1 MKNGRWTP
9 PPPPATDDA
18 HAVSASSADTLLLRA
33 VLAGLLR
40 FPAEILVHR
49 ESLASLEPGDNGL
62 ARLLDALLE
71 AADREETVETER
83 LLTILGESDVYNM
96 AKGLLRADALH
107 FTFTGDEADRRR
119 AQRDLAEAIAV
130 IVAMP
135 RIEAELVAVTRAMA
149 EELDEA
155 TYARQQTLLKLKA
168 DLAARTAELAQPQD
182 D

>member
-1 MKNGRWTP
+1 M
-9 PPPPATDDA
+9 
-18 HAVSASSADTLLLRA
+18 
-33 VLAGLLR
+33 
-40 FPAEILVHR
+40 
-49 ESLASLEPGDNGL
+49 
-62 ARLLDALLE
+62 LE
-71 AADREETVETER
+71 ASDREETVETER

-149 EELDEA
+149 DELDEA
-155 TYARQQTLLKLKA
+155 SYARQQTLLKLKA